1 VFNALLQILDDGRL
15 TDGKG
20 RTVDFK
26 NTVVIMT
33 SNLGS
38 SVIGKNP
45 LGFAAVAG
53 GHAHEELEKRLL
65 EELRKSFRPEFLNR
79 IDEVIVFDPLT
90 REQLTEVVDLLLT
103 HLRRLV
109 EGQGMSLEVSR
120 AAKEFVA
127 EEGYDADYG
136 ARPMKRAIQR
146 LVENPLSSAL
156 LRGRFLEGDTV
167 KVDVADGSLVFTK

>member
-1 VFNALLQILDDGRL
+1 M
-15 TDGKG
+15 
-20 RTVDFK
+20 DFK

-38 SVIGKNP
+38 SIIGRNP
-45 LGFAAVAG
+45 LGFAAEADE
-53 GHAHEELEKRLL
+53 HSHEDLEKRLL

-79 IDEVIVFDPLT
+79 IDEVIVFGPLT

-120 AAKEFVA
+120 EAKEFVA
-127 EEGYDADYG
+127 EQGYDAEYG

-146 LVENPLSSAL
+146 LVENPRRARCFGGGSSKAT
-156 LRGRFLEGDTV
+156 RSR
-167 KVDVADGSLVFTK
+167 